1 MNHQPAWFSAMS
13 NHALFK
19 SIWGA
24 IFLASLVSIL
34 VLSILPDSGAEQRF
48 PGQDKMAH
56 AIGFF
61 WLYVTGWLGLR
72 VTSSTALL
80 ALSLAVYGVLI
91 EALQYLGGYRSAEL
105 LDFAADVFGI
115 ALGFVVTAK
124 FFRATSES

>member
-1 MNHQPAWFSAMS
+1 
-13 NHALFK
+13 
-19 SIWGA
+19 
-24 IFLASLVSIL
+24 
-34 VLSILPDSGAEQRF
+34 
-48 PGQDKMAH
+48 MAH

-80 ALSLAVYGVLI
+80 ALSLAVYGVFI
-91 EALQYLGGYRSAEL
+91 EALQYLGYRSAEL